1 MRISDWSADV
11 CSSDLILRE
20 GKKIALLSLG
30 TRLGEAEAAA
40 AKLDAMGLS
49 TTVADMRF
57 AKPLDLDL
65 VRKLAANHEL
75 LITIEEGAIGGFG
88 AHVLTIASDEGLTDA
103 GLKIRTLRLPDVFQ
117 DHDKPEAQYAEAHLD
132 AEGIVEAALTAL
144 RHNSVKVSGI
154 ARA

>member
-1 MRISDWSADV
+1 
-11 CSSDLILRE
+11 
-20 GKKIALLSLG
+20 
-30 TRLGEAEAAA
+30 
-40 AKLDAMGLS
+40 MGLS

-117 DHDKPEAQYAEAHLD
+117 DHDKRSEERRVGK
-132 AEGIVEAALTAL
+132 EC
-144 RHNSVKVSGI
+144 VSTC
-154 ARA
+154 RSRWSPDH

>member
-1 MRISDWSADV
+1 
-11 CSSDLILRE
+11 
-20 GKKIALLSLG
+20 
-30 TRLGEAEAAA
+30 
-40 AKLDAMGLS
+40 MGLS

-117 DHDKPEAQYAEAHLD
+117 DHDKPEAPYAEAHLD
-132 AEGIVEAALTAL
+132 AEGKLRRTAGGE
-144 RHNSVKVSGI
+144 KGGQ
-154 ARA
+154 

>member
-11 CSSDLILRE
+11 CSSDLIVRE

-88 AHVLTIASDEGLTDA
+88 AHVLTIASDEGRSEGHTSELQSLMRISYA
-103 GLKIRTLRLPDVFQ
+103 VFCLKKNT
-117 DHDKPEAQYAEAHLD
+117 K
-132 AEGIVEAALTAL
+132 
-144 RHNSVKVSGI
+144 SKK
-154 ARA
+154 

>member
-11 CSSDLILRE
+11 CSSDLIVRE

-117 DHDKPEAQYAEAHLD
+117 DHEQQTGSASCGARGCQY
-132 AEGIVEAALTAL
+132 V
-144 RHNSVKVSGI
+144 
-154 ARA
+154 

>member
-11 CSSDLILRE
+11 CSSDLIVRE

-65 VRKLAANHEL
+65 VRKLAAHHEL
-75 LITIEEGAIGGFG
+75 LITLEECAIGGLG
-88 AHVLTIASDEGLTDA
+88 AHVLRIASVEG
-103 GLKIRTLRLPDVFQ
+103 RP
-117 DHDKPEAQYAEAHLD
+117 
-132 AEGIVEAALTAL
+132 AARRVGNEWINTGST
-144 RHNSVKVSGI
+144 RWSPGPSIKKSYD
-154 ARA
+154 